1 MKKPVVFVINEAA
14 ERVVSC
20 ETVNVGR
27 NGFVTAEGTLQVGEK
42 ENRNRRFYSTE
53 DLHGE
58 IYSDRI
64 RELVTTGNFK
74 GEAGHPLDLNLSRQQ
89 KVDGTLEQVWF
100 TKLWMEGPLVKAHF
114 RGTNNEL
121 GRSFNEDLK
130 DGQLPSFSLRSIG
143 SIKNNG
149 GRNQVTNLR
158 IICYDRVYFPSYPD
172 AYTDHIVTESAFM
185 DDLKLT
191 NMNEDMQR
199 KIVES
204 GNSLMVESAVA
215 PIIND
220 DVRKVIMKESY
231 NLNAMCEAFDQEFTN
246 ITRKGNNLQL
256 VDENYNVIVV
266 PIEDY
271 VGAKIDKFCDRF

>member
-14 ERVVSC
+14 EKVVSC

-27 NGFVTAEGTLQVGEK
+27 NGFVTAEGVLQVGEK

-199 KIVES
+199 KIIES
-204 GNSLMVESAVA
+204 GNSLMVESAVS

>member
-14 ERVVSC
+14 EKVVSC

-27 NGFVTAEGTLQVGEK
+27 NGFVTAEGVLQVGEK

-246 ITRKGNNLQL
+246 ITRKSNNLQL

>member
-14 ERVVSC
+14 EKVVSC

-27 NGFVTAEGTLQVGEK
+27 NGFVTAEGILQVGEK

-53 DLHGE
+53 DLHSE

-100 TKLWMEGPLVKAHF
+100 TKLWMEGPLVKAQF

-204 GNSLMVESAVA
+204 GNSLMVESAVS

>member
-1 MKKPVVFVINEAA
+1 MKKPVVFIINEAA
-14 ERVVSC
+14 EKVVSC

-27 NGFVTAEGTLQVGEK
+27 NGFVTAEGVLQVGEK

-53 DLHGE
+53 DLHSE

-204 GNSLMVESAVA
+204 GNSLMVESAVS

>member
-14 ERVVSC
+14 EKVVSC

-27 NGFVTAEGTLQVGEK
+27 NGFVTAEGVLQVGEK

-53 DLHGE
+53 DLHSE

-199 KIVES
+199 KIIES
-204 GNSLMVESAVA
+204 GNSLMIESAVA

>member
-14 ERVVSC
+14 EKVVSC

-27 NGFVTAEGTLQVGEK
+27 NGFVTAEGVLQVGEK

-53 DLHGE
+53 DLHSE

-130 DGQLPSFSLRSIG
+130 DGQLPSFSLRSSG

-204 GNSLMVESAVA
+204 GNSLMVESAVS

>member
-14 ERVVSC
+14 EKVVSC

-27 NGFVTAEGTLQVGEK
+27 NGFVTAEGVLQVGEK

-53 DLHGE
+53 DLHSE

-204 GNSLMVESAVA
+204 GNSLMVESAVS

-256 VDENYNVIVV
+256 VDENYNVIVI

>member
-14 ERVVSC
+14 EKVVSC
-20 ETVNVGR
+20 ETVNVNR
-27 NGFVTAEGTLQVGEK
+27 NGFVTAEGILQVGEK

-53 DLHGE
+53 DLHSE

-74 GEAGHPLDLNLSRQQ
+74 GEAGHPLDLNLARQQ

-121 GRSFNEDLK
+121 GRSFNEDLR
-130 DGQLPSFSLRSIG
+130 DGQKPSFSLRSIG
-143 SIKNNG
+143 SIKNTG

-204 GNSLMVESAVA
+204 GNSLMVESAVS

-220 DVRKVIMKESY
+220 EVRKVIMKESY

>member
-1 MKKPVVFVINEAA
+1 MKKAVVFVINEAA
-14 ERVVSC
+14 EKVVSC

-27 NGFVTAEGTLQVGEK
+27 NGFVTAEGVLQVGEK

-204 GNSLMVESAVA
+204 GNSLMVESAVS

>member
-14 ERVVSC
+14 EKVVSC

-27 NGFVTAEGTLQVGEK
+27 NGFVTAEGVLQVGEK

-53 DLHGE
+53 DLHSE

-100 TKLWMEGPLVKAHF
+100 TKLWMEGPLVKAQF

-204 GNSLMVESAVA
+204 GNSLMVESAVS

-271 VGAKIDKFCDRF
+271 VGAKIDKFCNRF

>member
-53 DLHGE
+53 DLHSE

-100 TKLWMEGPLVKAHF
+100 TKLWMEGPLVKAQF

-204 GNSLMVESAVA
+204 GNSLMIESAVS

>member
-14 ERVVSC
+14 EKVVSC
-20 ETVNVGR
+20 ETVNVNR
-27 NGFVTAEGTLQVGEK
+27 NGFVTAEGILQVGEK

-53 DLHGE
+53 DLHSE

-130 DGQLPSFSLRSIG
+130 DGQKPSFSLRSIG
-143 SIKNNG
+143 SIKNTG

-204 GNSLMVESAVA
+204 GNSLMVESAVS

-220 DVRKVIMKESY
+220 EVRKVIMKESY

>member
-53 DLHGE
+53 DLHSE

>member
-14 ERVVSC
+14 EKVVSC

-27 NGFVTAEGTLQVGEK
+27 NGFVTAEGVLQVGEK

-53 DLHGE
+53 DLHSE

-204 GNSLMVESAVA
+204 GNSLMVESAVS

-271 VGAKIDKFCDRF
+271 IGAKIDKFCDRF

>member
-27 NGFVTAEGTLQVGEK
+27 NGFVTAEGVLQVGEK

-220 DVRKVIMKESY
+220 EVRKVIMKESY

-271 VGAKIDKFCDRF
+271 VGAKIDKFCNRF

>member
-14 ERVVSC
+14 EKVVSC
-20 ETVNVGR
+20 ETVNINR
-27 NGFVTAEGTLQVGEK
+27 NGFVTAEGVLQVGEK

-53 DLHGE
+53 DLHSE

-74 GEAGHPLDLNLSRQQ
+74 GEAGHPLDLNLARQQ

-100 TKLWMEGPLVKAHF
+100 TKLWMEGPLVKAQF

-143 SIKNNG
+143 SIKNSG

-199 KIVES
+199 KIVEA
-204 GNSLMVESAVA
+204 GNSLMVESAVS

-220 DVRKVIMKESY
+220 EVRKVIMKESY

-246 ITRKGNNLQL
+246 IIRKGNTLQL

>member
-14 ERVVSC
+14 EKVVSC

-27 NGFVTAEGTLQVGEK
+27 NGFVTAEGVLQVGEK

-53 DLHGE
+53 DLHSE

-143 SIKNNG
+143 SIKNSG

-204 GNSLMVESAVA
+204 GNSLMVESAVS

>member
-14 ERVVSC
+14 EKVVSC

-27 NGFVTAEGTLQVGEK
+27 NGFVTAEGVLQVGEK

-100 TKLWMEGPLVKAHF
+100 TKLWMEGPLVKAQF

-204 GNSLMVESAVA
+204 GNSLMVESAVS

>member
-14 ERVVSC
+14 EKVVSC
-20 ETVNVGR
+20 ETVNINR
-27 NGFVTAEGTLQVGEK
+27 NGFVTAEGVLQVGEK

-53 DLHGE
+53 DLHSE

-100 TKLWMEGPLVKAHF
+100 TKLWMEGPLVKAQF

-143 SIKNNG
+143 SIKNSG

-220 DVRKVIMKESY
+220 EVRKVIMKESY

>member
-14 ERVVSC
+14 EKVVSC

-27 NGFVTAEGTLQVGEK
+27 NGFVTAEGVLQVGEK

-53 DLHGE
+53 DLHSE

-64 RELVTTGNFK
+64 HELVTTGNFK

-100 TKLWMEGPLVKAHF
+100 TKLWMEGPLVKAQF

-204 GNSLMVESAVA
+204 GNSLMVESVVS

>member
-14 ERVVSC
+14 EKVVSC
-20 ETVNVGR
+20 ETVNVNR
-27 NGFVTAEGTLQVGEK
+27 NGFVTAEGILQVGEK

-53 DLHGE
+53 DLHSE

-121 GRSFNEDLK
+121 GRSFNEDLR
-130 DGQLPSFSLRSIG
+130 DGQKPSFSLRSIG

-204 GNSLMVESAVA
+204 GNSLMVESAVS

-220 DVRKVIMKESY
+220 EVRKVIMKESY

>member
-14 ERVVSC
+14 EKVVSC

-27 NGFVTAEGTLQVGEK
+27 NGFVTAEGVLQVGEK

-53 DLHGE
+53 DLHSE

-204 GNSLMVESAVA
+204 GNSLMVESAVS

-220 DVRKVIMKESY
+220 EVRKVIMKESY

>member
-53 DLHGE
+53 DLHSE

-100 TKLWMEGPLVKAHF
+100 TKLWMEGPLVKAQF

>member
-14 ERVVSC
+14 EKVVSC

-27 NGFVTAEGTLQVGEK
+27 NGFVTAEGVLQVGEK

-53 DLHGE
+53 DLHSE

-100 TKLWMEGPLVKAHF
+100 TKLWMEGPLVKAQF

-121 GRSFNEDLK
+121 GKSFNEDLK

-143 SIKNNG
+143 SIKNSG

-204 GNSLMVESAVA
+204 GNSLMVESAVS

>member
-14 ERVVSC
+14 EKVVSC

-27 NGFVTAEGTLQVGEK
+27 NGFVTAEGVLQVGEK

-204 GNSLMVESAVA
+204 GNSLMVESVVS

>member
-14 ERVVSC
+14 EKVVSC

-27 NGFVTAEGTLQVGEK
+27 NGFVTAEGVLQVGEK

-53 DLHGE
+53 DLHSE

-100 TKLWMEGPLVKAHF
+100 TKLWMEGPLVKAQF

-143 SIKNNG
+143 SIKNSG

-204 GNSLMVESAVA
+204 GNSLMVESAVS

>member
-14 ERVVSC
+14 EKVVSC

-27 NGFVTAEGTLQVGEK
+27 NGFVTAEGVLQVGEK

-53 DLHGE
+53 DLHSE

-204 GNSLMVESAVA
+204 GNSLMVESAVS

-271 VGAKIDKFCDRF
+271 VGAKIDKFCNRF

>member
-14 ERVVSC
+14 EKVVSC

-27 NGFVTAEGTLQVGEK
+27 NGFVTAEGVLQVGEK

-53 DLHGE
+53 DLHSE

-64 RELVTTGNFK
+64 RELVSTGNFK

-204 GNSLMVESAVA
+204 GNSLMVESAVS

-246 ITRKGNNLQL
+246 IIRKGNNLQL

>member
-14 ERVVSC
+14 EKVVSC

-27 NGFVTAEGTLQVGEK
+27 NGFVTAEGVLQVGEK

-199 KIVES
+199 KIVEF
-204 GNSLMVESAVA
+204 GNSLMVESAVS

>member
-14 ERVVSC
+14 EKVVSC

-27 NGFVTAEGTLQVGEK
+27 NGFVTAEGVLQVGEK

-53 DLHGE
+53 DLHSE

-100 TKLWMEGPLVKAHF
+100 TKLWMEGPLVKAQF

>member
-14 ERVVSC
+14 EKVVSC

-27 NGFVTAEGTLQVGEK
+27 NGFVTAEGVLQVGEK

-143 SIKNNG
+143 SIKNNA

-204 GNSLMVESAVA
+204 GNSLMVESAVS

>member
-14 ERVVSC
+14 EKVVSC

-27 NGFVTAEGTLQVGEK
+27 NGFVTAEGILQVGEK

-53 DLHGE
+53 DLHSE

-204 GNSLMVESAVA
+204 GNSLMVESAVS

>member
-14 ERVVSC
+14 EKVVSC

-27 NGFVTAEGTLQVGEK
+27 NGFVTAEGVLQVGEK
-42 ENRNRRFYSTE
+42 ENRNHRFYSTE

-204 GNSLMVESAVA
+204 GNSLMVESAVS

>member
-14 ERVVSC
+14 EKVVSC

-27 NGFVTAEGTLQVGEK
+27 NGFVTAEGVLQVGEK

>member
-14 ERVVSC
+14 EKVVSC

-27 NGFVTAEGTLQVGEK
+27 NGFVTAEGVLQVGEK

-74 GEAGHPLDLNLSRQQ
+74 GEAGHPLDLYLSRQQ
-89 KVDGTLEQVWF
+89 KVEGTLEQVWF

-204 GNSLMVESAVA
+204 GNSLMVESAVS

>member
-14 ERVVSC
+14 EKVVSC

-27 NGFVTAEGTLQVGEK
+27 NGFVTAEGVLQVGEK

-220 DVRKVIMKESY
+220 EVRKVIMKESY
-231 NLNAMCEAFDQEFTN
+231 NLNAMCEAFDQED
-246 ITRKGNNLQL
+246 RKS
-256 VDENYNVIVV
+256 VV
-266 PIEDY
+266 
-271 VGAKIDKFCDRF
+271 

>member
-27 NGFVTAEGTLQVGEK
+27 NGFVTAEGTLQIGEK

-53 DLHGE
+53 DLHSE

>member
-14 ERVVSC
+14 EKVVSC

-27 NGFVTAEGTLQVGEK
+27 NGFVTAEGVLQVGEK

-204 GNSLMVESAVA
+204 GNSLMVESAVS

-220 DVRKVIMKESY
+220 EVRKVIMKESY

>member
-14 ERVVSC
+14 EKVVSC

-27 NGFVTAEGTLQVGEK
+27 NGFVTAEGVLQVGEK

-204 GNSLMVESAVA
+204 GNSLMVESAVS

-246 ITRKGNNLQL
+246 ITRRGNNLQL